1 MDTGAKRAP
10 RDAEDNL
17 LLAAARGDAAALREL
32 YRAFE
37 RPLYTLGIRWL
48 HEAQL
53 AEELVQ
59 EVTVRI
65 WRRAGTFDPSRGAA
79 GSWIFG
85 MARNVASDLAR
96 ARLRQPVPVSEIV
109 EETEPWDQ
117 DAAWQGWQ
125 VTRAMRR
132 LPIEQ
137 QRILELAYV
146 HSYTQSEIASTLGI
160 PLGTVKTRLYKA
172 LKTLRASFEEM
183 GIVEGIST

>member
-1 MDTGAKRAP
+1 MDMGARRVP
-10 RDAEDNL
+10 RDAEDRL
-17 LLAAARGDAAALREL
+17 LLDVARGDAVALREL

-48 HEAQL
+48 HDAQL

-65 WRRAGTFDPSRGAA
+65 WRRASTFDPARGAA

-85 MARNVASDLAR
+85 VARNVAADLAR
-96 ARLRQPVPVSEIV
+96 SRTRQPVPMSEIASDA
-109 EETEPWDQ
+109 EPWDQ

-125 VTRAMRR
+125 VSRAMRR

-146 HSYTQSEIASTLGI
+146 HRYTQSEIAETLGI

-172 LKTLRASFEEM
+172 LKTLRGSFEEM
-183 GIVEGIST
+183 GIVEGSIT